1 MSSWTDVGKSIA
13 PFAPALG
20 GILGGFLPIPFGSS
34 LGKMAG
40 NIVAG
45 VLGVAPT
52 PEAVSDKLAQM
63 THDEKMEVMRQ
74 ATERAR
80 IQSEEFRE
88 VEKQYYETIRVG
100 ITQTG
105 MTMREEIK
113 VENRHWFFTG
123 WRPAAGWVF
132 VLYAIIFGA
141 ILMYAIW
148 ADPIML
154 ARINDAWKVI
164 AAFFATLAAMVGVYV
179 VARSMDK
186 AAGADTSTVKAPV
199 PPAPAPKPVP
209 KPPLPVR
216 EPRT

>member
-1 MSSWTDVGKSIA
+1 MSTWGDVGKSIA

-20 GILGGFLPIPFGSS
+20 SIIGGFLPIPGGSFI
-34 LGKMAG
+34 GKKAG
-40 NIVAG
+40 EIVAG
-45 VLGVAPT
+45 VLGVPPT

-63 THDEKMEVMRQ
+63 THDEKMEALRQ

-80 IQSEEFRE
+80 ID
-88 VEKQYYETIRVG
+88 VEGFKEAERQYYETIRTA

-113 VENRHWFFTG
+113 AENRHWFFTG

-148 ADPIML
+148 TDPVML

-186 AAGADTSTVKAPV
+186 ATGTDTSEAKPPPVK
-199 PPAPAPKPVP
+199 PPPKPSPRVIP
-209 KPPLPVR
+209 